1 MLALL
6 AFAIA
11 FVAWLKSRD
20 VSSRLERM
28 ELDRRDL
35 VTKVTGLE
43 RQIER
48 LKNTGAAAAAP
59 KTPPPGPTPDA
70 DAPLPAP
77 PVSESVSKPA
87 TTTAVPAK
95 APEIL
100 TAPSSAP
107 VGRNAAVT
115 PPTAPPAPM
124 PPPRP
129 VASLRGGQ
137 QGPPDEA
144 TPLTHASAV
153 EPPSA
158 PIDWESLVGTKAT
171 AWVAGIALIIGAIFF
186 ARWTVEQGII
196 TPAARF
202 ALMLLTGTG
211 ALVAAELGLRRGY
224 ERTANPLS
232 GAGIAVLYAAFY
244 AGHVRYELFSM
255 PMAFAGM
262 VLVTITACL
271 VSVRYDAFP
280 TAVLGLLGGFATP
293 VALSTGVD
301 RPVGLFSY
309 ILLLNIGL
317 LAVGIRQ
324 RWHGLFELGLLGTLL
339 IQIGWFADFMSPANM
354 VVGVAVFTIFGLL
367 YLVLPVISKEGD
379 NDRVMLTGALGGVMP
394 FLFAFV
400 LAGSPQYI
408 REWPLLFG
416 MAALVDLAILI
427 MAITRGRV
435 GLFLSAATAT
445 SITMGLWALHGL
457 HPRNEVSVM
466 GPTLFAIFLTG
477 IFAVSRRGA
486 DRFGKLDTAS
496 FRPLEIAAL
505 LAWAGLAWFA
515 LVLLGHQRVQPP
527 DAFLTLAAAL
537 LVLLIERT
545 SHEGRLDGV
554 LAVGSIVLASLIQIW
569 FFSAV
574 SAPTVVL
581 YLFAPL
587 SLSVVFSFFAAWRL
601 ARGKVD
607 AEAEVAVRLS
617 AWIAIFGLFL
627 CLVQRDTAR
636 EGWPLFGSLVAY
648 AAIVTLS
655 VLRSD
660 WTIGLPAL
668 LGATAVHLLVWQ
680 VAYLDPSR
688 HSMAF
693 AFNLLF
699 YYFFLLLPILVPF
712 ARWRTALLPWLTSAL
727 SGPVFFLPLYH
738 VYREAFGKSTIGLLP
753 VAMAA
758 VSIGVLRVVSA
769 RFTVSIG
776 DPSSAHLRLR
786 YLALFS
792 TVALWFIAVAIPVQF
807 DRQWITLGWA
817 IEAMAVCWLFGRL
830 PHRGL
835 PVFAGVL
842 YALVA
847 LRLLFNPAI
856 LEYEPHAMPVFNWIL
871 YTYGI
876 ATACCLIGQRLLR
889 RGTPDVFLTQLA
901 NAVAFA
907 GILLG
912 FWLVN
917 LEILDYFSPGP
928 FIAISHTSGYSVKLA
943 LSAGWA
949 LYSMI
954 LLISGVALDVK
965 AVRYLSLAFLLLTVA
980 KVFLY
985 DLSELGGIFR
995 VFSFLGLAIALILVS
1010 VFYQRFVFKKAP
1022 RR

>member
-11 FVAWLKSRD
+11 FFAWLKGRD
-20 VSSRLERM
+20 VSSRLDRM

-48 LKNTGAAAAAP
+48 LKSQAGGVEAAPSPPDPGAKADVTAPTPASPAIESMSRPVTAAPPPVAKAPEIPAVTAPAAVQYPAATPPPSPRPPVTPPAAKPPAAPPLPAAAAP
-59 KTPPPGPTPDA
+59 KRED
-70 DAPLPAP
+70 
-77 PVSESVSKPA
+77 
-87 TTTAVPAK
+87 
-95 APEIL
+95 
-100 TAPSSAP
+100 
-107 VGRNAAVT
+107 
-115 PPTAPPAPM
+115 
-124 PPPRP
+124 
-129 VASLRGGQ
+129 
-137 QGPPDEA
+137 
-144 TPLTHASAV
+144 AV

-158 PIDWESLVGTKAT
+158 PIDWESVVGTKAT
-171 AWVAGIALIIGAIFF
+171 AWVAGIALIVGAIFF

-202 ALMLLTGTG
+202 ALMLLTGIG

-262 VLVTITACL
+262 VLVTITACA

-367 YLVLPVISKEGD
+367 YLVLPVVSKETD

-408 REWPLLFG
+408 PQWPLLFG
-416 MAALVDLAILI
+416 MVALVDLAILV
-427 MAITRGRV
+427 MAIARGRV

-445 SITMGLWALHGL
+445 SIMLGLWAFQGL
-457 HPRNEVSVM
+457 HPRHDVPIM
-466 GPTLFAIFLTG
+466 GATLFAIFLTS
-477 IFAVSRRGA
+477 IFAMGRRVA

-496 FRPLEIAAL
+496 FRPLEVAAL

-515 LVLLGHQRVQPP
+515 MVMLGHQRVQPP
-527 DAFLTLAAAL
+527 DAFLTIAAGL
-537 LVLLIERT
+537 LILLIERT
-545 SHEGRLDGV
+545 SHEARIDGV
-554 LAVGSIVLASLIQIW
+554 LAVGSIVLACLIQIW

-574 SAPTVVL
+574 SAPTVVS
-581 YLFAPL
+581 YLFVPL
-587 SLSVVFSFFAAWRL
+587 ALSVVFSSSASVRR
-601 ARGKVD
+601 ARGKLD

-617 AWIAIFGLFL
+617 SWIAIFGLYL

-636 EGWPLFGSLVAY
+636 DGWPLFVSLAAQ

-655 VLRSD
+655 VLRTD
-660 WTIGLPAL
+660 WTVGLPAL

-688 HSMAF
+688 HTMAF

-699 YYFFLLLPILVPF
+699 YYFFLLLPIGVPF

-738 VYREAFGKSTIGLLP
+738 VYKEAFGKSTIGLLP

-758 VSIGVLRVVSA
+758 VSVGVLRVVSA
-769 RFTVSIG
+769 RFTASIG
-776 DPSSAHLRLR
+776 DPLSAPLRLR

-835 PVFAGVL
+835 PVFAGIL

-847 LRLLFNPAI
+847 FRLLINPAI
-856 LEYEPHAMPVFNWIL
+856 LEYEPHALPVFNWIL

-889 RGTPDVFLTQLA
+889 RGSPDVFLTQLA
-901 NAVAFA
+901 NAIAFA

-928 FIAISHTSGYSVKLA
+928 FIAISHAGGYSVKLA

-954 LLISGVALDVK
+954 LLISGVVLDVK
-965 AVRYLSLAFLLLTVA
+965 PVRYLSLAFLLLTVA